1 MKKCCKG
8 MWSESSMRPNLSD
21 VSMSSLTMSLEMLSR
36 KVLYQV
42 GEVLL
47 SCSGSR
53 GSGALPANSDD
64 RSTTMMRPFR
74 EDPDKRLS
82 RAATPGPALHWPGLE
97 RGIPW
102 RREEIIHL
110 EELVIAEPP
119 VEPISSYRD
128 ESGYTTWRNDS
139 PLIGESGGGWP
150 PGHPLPL
157 PQWDDPGWGP
167 SPTPEHP
174 VEGRAGRGPGQVLGT
189 GPTGRGRPPVRV
201 ANVVDYEDLAARV
214 EHTTQQLLRDHNYN
228 TVGNFLRFYS
238 AYSQRKDRDVNR
250 LFREYRPPITA
261 AHHTCVGLGLT
272 LVRQLGALG
281 RAGLRDA
288 LHLVSCEEAIENPAA
303 YLSAAPDASTAE
315 KEHVL
320 VSARLDIGG
329 RKGVLLLDPG
339 YHVARVVTVMEDGMY
354 PHTGWFTQ
362 SDEPEVRREYMYTLS
377 PDGKY
382 VLWTV
387 RETRGERQSVSVNLV
402 YIERAYLSAVDVT
415 ERRNI
420 AYNFRSLLARN
431 TKGQLTAGVYFPLAI
446 VTAEDGPAC
455 TIFYTEVKEGASL
468 KRREL
473 SVEQELALI
482 LCSQQLGMHDDQLEQ
497 VLTKVASV
505 MADTTFMKQILDINN
520 AIEEMSEEN

>member
-1 MKKCCKG
+1 
-8 MWSESSMRPNLSD
+8 
-21 VSMSSLTMSLEMLSR
+21 MS
-36 KVLYQV
+36 
-42 GEVLL
+42 
-47 SCSGSR
+47 
-53 GSGALPANSDD
+53 
-64 RSTTMMRPFR
+64 
-74 EDPDKRLS
+74 
-82 RAATPGPALHWPGLE
+82 
-97 RGIPW
+97 
-102 RREEIIHL
+102 
-110 EELVIAEPP
+110 
-119 VEPISSYRD
+119 
-128 ESGYTTWRNDS
+128 
-139 PLIGESGGGWP
+139 
-150 PGHPLPL
+150 
-157 PQWDDPGWGP
+157 
-167 SPTPEHP
+167 
-174 VEGRAGRGPGQVLGT
+174 GT
-189 GPTGRGRPPVRV
+189 GPAVRGRPQVRL
-201 ANVVDYEDLAARV
+201 ATVVDYEDLAARV
-214 EHTTQQLLRDHNYN
+214 EHTTQQLLRAHNYN

-250 LFREYRPPITA
+250 LFREYQPPITA
-261 AHHTCVGLGLT
+261 AHHTCVGLGMT

-281 RAGLRDA
+281 HAALREA

-303 YLSAAPDASTAE
+303 YLSAAPVASTAE

-387 RETRGERQSVSVNLV
+387 RETRGERQSLSVNLV

-431 TKGQLTAGVYFPLAI
+431 TKGQLTAGVYFPLAV

-455 TIFYTEVKEGASL
+455 TIFYTEVKAGASF
-468 KRREL
+468 KRRVKIPFRHLLDPTQEL
-473 SVEQELALI
+473 SVDQDLALV
-482 LCSQQLGMHDDQLEQ
+482 LCSQQLGMHDDELEEL
-497 VLTKVASV
+497 LTKVASV